1 MLTSVAYSLTPD
13 HLTVVAQVQCQEGLF
28 RYIESIQ
35 SIESI
40 ESIEYCLKLNFI
52 KTGFG
57 SHICNTAI

>member
-40 ESIEYCLKLNFI
+40 EYCLKLNFI